1 MDASRLEAQAGSQAS
16 RPEEITGT
24 FGIFTQTV
32 LPSPVIQWILS
43 ARLRS
48 KHHNDVVFVGQQ
60 RIQIKEAALGGYLEF
75 VTEKTDFGGTIVQ
88 AKALNVSTQL
98 PWESQLRSDGIAG
111 GKGVDPELLD
121 DLPAQILV
129 VTLDLK
135 QILFL
140 CCSHNTFITFRRPL
154 PVNVSLP
161 EKFGRHVA
169 VDPKSVIPLPI
180 NIDTR

>member
-1 MDASRLEAQAGSQAS
+1 MDVDLPEHHAGSLAS
-16 RPEEITGT
+16 RPQEITGL

-32 LPSPVIQWILS
+32 LPSPVIQWILP

-60 RIQIKEAALGGYLEF
+60 RIQIKEAALGEYLED
-75 VTEKTDFGGTIVQ
+75 VTEKNDFGGSIIQ
-88 AKALNVSTQL
+88 AKILNVSTQL
-98 PWESQLRSDGIAG
+98 PWESQLRTDDSSAG
-111 GKGVDPELLD
+111 KEVDPALLD
-121 DLPAQILV
+121 DLPSQILV

-140 CCSHNTFITFRRPL
+140 CCSRSADDPFITFRRPL

-169 VDPKSVIPLPI
+169 VDPK
-180 NIDTR
+180 